1 MSSFHN
7 IIICLIPIFI
17 SIHLFYALS
26 RDNSSLRK
34 DSKNNIDEFINKNI
48 NYVLTTKEIED
59 KTKNNLQKKI
69 KTSYLRV
76 QIKKE
81 ELSEEKEE
89 PKDLKN
95 TDLNTGL
102 NTGLNT
108 DSNTNPTINLDGN
121 IPEKNLDDDLIEE
134 PNKESYPNKESF
146 QHELI
151 KLSPNNIWFLINQ
164 RNAMTSYYG
173 NSIYF
178 LQYITTLHEYTIISL
193 GFDGYDIQ
201 KKIISEKGEQADVYF
216 FNIYALPSK
225 SDRNRFREFI
235 QEYYKPVAKNNNVW
249 FFRNGLEAV
258 NEFHDLF
265 I

>member
-1 MSSFHN
+1 MSNFHN
-7 IIICLIPIFI
+7 IIICFIPVFI

-26 RDNSSLRK
+26 RKNNGLRK
-34 DSKNNIDEFINKNI
+34 DKENIIDDLINNNL
-48 NYVLTTKEIED
+48 NYVLTTKEMDDI
-59 KTKNNLQKKI
+59 TKNNIQKKI
-69 KTSYLRV
+69 KTHYLRV
-76 QIKKE
+76 KVRE
-81 ELSEEKEE
+81 ELNIK
-89 PKDLKN
+89 PDL
-95 TDLNTGL
+95 DI
-102 NTGLNT
+102 
-108 DSNTNPTINLDGN
+108 NPTINLDEKN
-121 IPEKNLDDDLIEE
+121 PEKILDDDLTEE
-134 PNKESYPNKESF
+134 KKESF

-201 KKIISEKGEQADVYF
+201 KKIISAKGEETDVFF

-225 SDRNRFREFI
+225 SDRNRFREFL
-235 QEYYKPVAKNNNVW
+235 QEYYKPISNNNNVW

-258 NEFHDLF
+258 DEFHDLF

>member
-1 MSSFHN
+1 MSYFHN
-7 IIICLIPIFI
+7 IIICLIPVCI

-26 RDNSSLRK
+26 RDNHSLRK
-34 DSKNNIDEFINKNI
+34 DNENFIDDLINNNL
-48 NYVLTTKEIED
+48 NYVLTTKEMDDIS
-59 KTKNNLQKKI
+59 KNNIQKKI
-69 KTSYLRV
+69 KTHYLRV
-76 QIKKE
+76 KVKEEEKLKEKKE
-81 ELSEEKEE
+81 TTEEI
-89 PKDLKN
+89 N
-95 TDLNTGL
+95 TNQYLN
-102 NTGLNT
+102 
-108 DSNTNPTINLDGN
+108 SNPTINLDEN
-121 IPEKNLDDDLIEE
+121 VVEEK
-134 PNKESYPNKESF
+134 KESL

-225 SDRNRFREFI
+225 SDRNRFREFL

-258 NEFHDLF
+258 DEFHDLF